1 MENGNLYPV
10 LPVLAIQTLGRR
22 LHRIDPGL
30 QNGPVKIAQN
40 IFHRGRLHIAF
51 HLTQVIEP
59 LSSFGKLGALISWK
73 QTVQLHSQCARVNHL
88 SFRFCRMDI
97 VPLDLHLN
105 RTAVEG
111 LEIQLTNAVSVYGNP
126 VVCAEA
132 VHI

>member
-30 QNGPVKIAQN
+30 QNVPVKIAQN
-40 IFHRGRLHIAF
+40 IFHRGRLHITF

-59 LSSFGKLGALISWK
+59 LSSFGKLK
-73 QTVQLHSQCARVNHL
+73 QTVQLHGQSARMNHL
-88 SFRFCRMDI
+88 SFCLRRMDI